1 MRRIESNF
9 DIKKAIIVKIS
20 APKMAP
26 PKKKNSN
33 DEKIRG
39 QNIKIGKI
47 LGADF
52 SKNQE

>member
-9 DIKKAIIVKIS
+9 EIKKAIIVKIS

-26 PKKKNSN
+26 PKKNSN
-33 DEKIRG
+33 DEKSRG